1 MRSDTMEA
9 SQPRFS
15 MALRALANRNLAGSI
30 VVALAVIGLAW
41 LQQSATEELLDTS
54 RRVEHTREVESELQ
68 MTISALRE
76 AETGQRGFLID
87 GDASYLEPYDRA
99 IGNVDGHLK
108 RLGTLLADEPA
119 QRRSLRDLRRLVATK
134 LEEMAA
140 TLRLFNSGDRAAA
153 LQVFRSGA
161 GLRIMDQVQDL
172 ADAMRTQEG
181 SLLAARADR
190 AARAARRLKV
200 TSIFGG
206 AIVLMLLA
214 VLLVVTRSDLLG
226 RARAEAEALESEAR
240 LRTTI
245 RSIADGVLVT
255 DLRGRITFLNAVAE
269 RLTGWRE
276 EEAIGRSVGEIFRT
290 RDGPRVPGGDSPV
303 AAAGGQA
310 VAPALASSETLVS
323 RNGTET
329 AIAPSAA
336 MIRDERG
343 REHGVVLV
351 FRDITERRR
360 SELAVLRLAAIVA
373 SSAKAIIGETLDNV
387 VTDWN
392 PGAEGLFGFTA
403 AEMIGRRLRDAAPPI
418 GDDPEPR
425 IMQELLAGRRVAD
438 FDTRRKTRDGRTIDV
453 AESVSAIR
461 DAQGTVVGFSRIVR
475 DVTASRRQR
484 EELEEAR
491 KRLEEANAAK
501 DRFLAMLSHELRT
514 PLTPILASVHRLER
528 RGPLPAGLA
537 ASLAMIRRNAELEVR
552 LINDLLD
559 LTRIAR
565 GKIQLEIAPVDLH
578 AVLTSVVQTCRSE
591 AVGKGLQIDVRL
603 AAAEHFVMGD
613 AARLQQIFWNL
624 VRNGI
629 KFTPSGGKIV
639 VTSENPGAGAVIVT
653 VRDTGSG
660 IRPEFLPRVFEAFEQ
675 DGATVPRAGLGL
687 GLSIAK
693 TLVEEHGGRI
703 GAESPGEGRGSC
715 FSVRL
720 ATTGARPAVPIPLAV
735 PETAL
740 DARRRVAVLVVEDDP
755 DTRDAL
761 QQLLQE
767 SGFDVRVAAGIE
779 DAVRAHAKRPADVLV
794 SDLGLADGNGWDLP
808 ERLAVGRGGPRAIA
822 LSGYG
827 MERDVARSRSRG
839 FDEHFVKPVN
849 FDRLVAA
856 IERLGIPPA

>member
-1 MRSDTMEA
+1 MNV
-9 SQPRFS
+9 SQPRIF
-15 MALRALANRNLAGSI
+15 MALRELANRNLAGSI

-41 LQQSATEELLDTS
+41 LQQSATEELLDTT
-54 RRVEHTREVESELQ
+54 RRVEHTREVEGELQ
-68 MTISALRE
+68 TMLSALRE

-99 IGNVDGHLK
+99 IGRVDRHLALVQK
-108 RLGTLLADEPA
+108 LLVDEPV

-140 TLRLFNSGDRAAA
+140 TLRLYNSGDRPAA

-161 GLRIMDQVQDL
+161 GLRIMDQIQDL
-172 ADAMRTQEG
+172 TDAMRAQET
-181 SLLAARADR
+181 SLLAVRAARADR
-190 AARAARRLKV
+190 AARRLKL
-200 TSIFGG
+200 TSIVGA

-214 VLLVVTRSDLLG
+214 ALLVVTRSDLLG

-245 RSIADGVLVT
+245 RSIADGVLAT
-255 DLRGRITFLNAVAE
+255 DLRGRVTFLNSVAE
-269 RLTGWRE
+269 RLTGWQE
-276 EEAIGRSVGEIFRT
+276 EEAIGRRVGEVFRT
-290 RDGPRVPGGDSPV
+290 SHGPLVPGGENPV
-303 AAAGGQA
+303 AAVGGQA
-310 VAPALASSETLVS
+310 VAPELESSETLVS
-323 RNGTET
+323 RDGTET

-343 REHGVVLV
+343 REHGTVLV

-403 AEMIGRRLRDAAPPI
+403 SEMIGRRLRDAAPPI

-438 FDTRRKTRDGRTIDV
+438 FDTRRRTRDGRTIDV

-461 DAQGTVVGFSRIVR
+461 DAQGNVVGFSRIVR

-501 DRFLAMLSHELRT
+501 DRFLATLSHELRT
-514 PLTPILASVHRLER
+514 PLTPILASVHRLEKR
-528 RGPLPAGLA
+528 RPLPEGLA

-578 AVLTSVVQTCRSE
+578 AVLASVVQTCRSE
-591 AVGKGLQIDVRL
+591 AVGKGLRVDVRP
-603 AAAEHFVMGD
+603 AAPEHFVMGD
-613 AARLQQIFWNL
+613 AARLQQVFWNL

-629 KFTPSGGKIV
+629 KFTPPGGRV
-639 VTSENPGAGAVIVT
+639 AVATENPEAGAVLVT
-653 VRDTGSG
+653 VRDTGAG
-660 IRPEFLPRVFEAFEQ
+660 IRPEFLPRIFEAFEQ
-675 DGATVPRAGLGL
+675 DAGKTVPRAGLGL

-693 TLVEEHGGRI
+693 SLVEEHGGQIR
-703 GAESPGEGRGSC
+703 AESPGEGQGASL
-715 FSVRL
+715 SVRL
-720 ATTGARPAVPIPLAV
+720 ATTGARPAIPTPDAV
-735 PETAL
+735 PDTAMET
-740 DARRRVAVLVVEDDP
+740 RRHVAVLVVEDDP

-761 QQLLQE
+761 RQLLQE

-779 DAVRAHAKRPADVLV
+779 EAVRAHAERPADVLV
-794 SDLGLADGNGWDLP
+794 SDLGLADGNGWELP

-827 MERDVARSRSRG
+827 MERDLARSRSQG
-839 FDEHFVKPVN
+839 FAEHFIKPVN
-849 FDRLVAA
+849 FDRLVEA
-856 IERLGIPPA
+856 IERLGAPAA